1 MLCAS
6 VRRKGST
13 EQCQA
18 KALRGHTLCGR
29 HARCIKPQLWAAA
42 RARDGDQLVRAQALI
57 RGWLV
62 RNRLA
67 MAGPG
72 VLHRSDLAND
82 EELLTCEPKERQH
95 PFEYFAF
102 DENGKTWWFAFDTI
116 WQWCR
121 RSHEPVNPYTKVPL
135 SGDARK
141 RLLALWS
148 YRRRHQLPLP
158 AEAPTYGERL
168 QSRWNVIIQA
178 FADHGFVDIH
188 PETFLQL
195 NRSEL
200 VSMFTLLKP
209 DIEVIFPI
217 ATPTRDRAVRYCE
230 RAIRVAGTLSP
241 SQYVLQSSYILLLLI
256 TLHKEPYTMIFA
268 VLSALYRC

>member
-13 EQCQA
+13 DQCQA
-18 KALRGHTLCGR
+18 KALKGHTLCGR
-29 HARCIKPQLWAAA
+29 HARCIRPQLWAAA
-42 RARDGDQLVRAQALI
+42 RQPDGSRLIKAQALV

-62 RNRLA
+62 RSRLS

-72 VLHRSDLAND
+72 VLRRADLVND
-82 EELLTCEPKERQH
+82 EDLLTCEPKETQH
-95 PFEYFAF
+95 PFDYFAF
-102 DENGKTWWFAFDTI
+102 EENGKVWWFAFDTL

-121 RSHEPVNPYTKVPL
+121 RSHAPVNPYTKVPL
-135 SGDARK
+135 SSDTRK
-141 RLLALWS
+141 RLLSSWG
-148 YRRRHQLPLP
+148 YRRRHQLPLSP
-158 AEAPTYGERL
+158 EAPTYEDRL
-168 QSRWNVIIQA
+168 RSRWNILIQT

-188 PETFLQL
+188 PETFLSL

-200 VSMFTLLKP
+200 VSMFALLKP

-217 ATPTRDRAVRYCE
+217 ATPIRDRAVRYCE
-230 RAIRVAGTLSP
+230 RAIRVASTLTP
-241 SQYVLQSSYILLLLI
+241 SQYILQSSYILLLLV